1 MRDILRNNGLSV
13 ALFAL
18 FLASFVGQ
26 AIAGWYALGE
36 ELATHGQPAPDL
48 LAYLAT
54 GHFLSATFEN
64 WESEFLQMTVYVV
77 LTAVLI
83 QKGSPESRN
92 PDESPEERSACS
104 PNAPWPA
111 RKGGVW
117 LQLYAHSL
125 SITLLAL
132 FALSFWLHLL
142 GSTRRANEEAL
153 LHAAPAETAAERL
166 ADLEFWYESFQ
177 NWQSEFLSIGV
188 LVVLGIFL
196 RERGSPESKPVHAP
210 HSQTGG

>member
-1 MRDILRNNGLSV
+1 MRDIVRSNGLSL

-18 FLASFVGQ
+18 FLVSIVGQ
-26 AIAGWYALGE
+26 AFAGWYALGDQ
-36 ELATHGQPAPDL
+36 LAIDGRPAPDL
-48 LAYLAT
+48 RTYLST

-92 PDESPEERSACS
+92 PDENPEEPDVYGAD
-104 PNAPWPA
+104 APWPA
-111 RKGGVW
+111 RKGGLW
-117 LQLYAHSL
+117 LRLYAHSL
-125 SITLLAL
+125 SITLFAL
-132 FALSFWLHLL
+132 FGLSFWLHLL
-142 GSTRRANEEAL
+142 GSTRQANEEAL
-153 LHAAPAETAAERL
+153 LDAGPVKTPADRL
-166 ADLEFWYESFQ
+166 ADPAFWYESFQ
-177 NWQSEFLSIGV
+177 NWQSEFLSIGA

-210 HSQTGG
+210 HSQTG

>member
-1 MRDILRNNGLSV
+1 VRDILRNNGLSLV
-13 ALFAL
+13 LFAL
-18 FLASFVGQ
+18 FLASIVGQ
-26 AIAGWYALGE
+26 AFAGWYALGE
-36 ELATHGQPAPDL
+36 ELAIHGQPAPDL
-48 LAYLAT
+48 RSYLAT

-83 QKGSPESRN
+83 QKGSPESRS
-92 PDESPEERSACS
+92 PDESPQEPSVYS
-104 PNAPWPA
+104 PDAPWPA

-125 SITLLAL
+125 SITLLVL
-132 FALSFWLHLL
+132 FGLSFWLHLL

-153 LHAAPAETAAERL
+153 LHGAPAETAAGRL
-166 ADLEFWYESFQ
+166 ADPEFWYESFQ
-177 NWQSEFLSIGV
+177 NWQSEFLSIGA
-188 LVVLGIFL
+188 LVVLAIFL

-210 HSQTGG
+210 HSQTGA